1 MRGKGAIEC
10 RDANTNLFG
19 TEGVLFEV
27 KIDFLE
33 HGCDFHS
40 KNE

>member
-19 TEGVLFEV
+19 TGVLFEV